1 MKTAVSIPDDLFRRA
16 DDFARRLG
24 KSRSQVFREALT
36 EYLLRRDSR
45 SVTTALDDAVTD
57 VGDEIDPWLDEAGR
71 RAVERS
77 EW

>member
-16 DDFARRLG
+16 DDLARRLG
-24 KSRSQVFREALT
+24 KSRSQVYREALT

-45 SVTTALDDAVTD
+45 SVTTTLDDAVTD
-57 VGDEIDPWLDEAGR
+57 VGDEIDPWFDEAGR